1 MLSLMERVFFL
12 EKVPLLRQLDLQ
24 DLAQV
29 AAVAEE
35 VTLPPAAVLFRQ
47 GDPGDALW
55 VVLDGEVAI
64 LLAGREVNVM
74 RRGQSFGE
82 IAVLDD
88 APRTAEAR
96 SRDDVY
102 ALKIGRRTFAALLQ
116 RNGALRLAVVRELAA
131 RHEAIAARVQVLEAR
146 QGAVPGVPA

>member
-12 EKVPLLRQLDLQ
+12 EKVPLLRHLDLQ
-24 DLAQV
+24 ELAQV
-29 AAVAEE
+29 AAIAEE
-35 VTLPPAAVLFRQ
+35 VSLPPATVLFRQ

-64 LLAGREVNVM
+64 LLDGREVNVM

-96 SRDDVY
+96 SRRDVY
-102 ALKIGRRTFAALLQ
+102 ALKIGRRTFAGLLLH
-116 RNGALRLAVVRELAA
+116 NGALRLAVVRELAA
-131 RHEAIAARVQVLEAR
+131 RAEAIAARVRGLETRAAVA
-146 QGAVPGVPA
+146 QGVAP